1 MIRVAISYRVLQ
13 SWRVP
18 VFQRLSEI
26 KGIDLC
32 VFYADDFEGTKV
44 KSYSGI
50 VNFKTVKLPTKKIS
64 FKTSNGHAYIP
75 YNPNL
80 YKKLEEF
87 RPNVIIVEGASN
99 ILNNLVCFFY
109 AKRKKCKIIQW
120 GLGELEG
127 RKKSIHRRLADVF
140 FHTIERQ
147 SDAAIAYSS
156 YGAQY
161 YKNLG
166 LAESSVFTAVNV
178 IDTEKRIFELKRY
191 CNENNLRYPS
201 PVPIQNKL
209 VFIGSLSENKNID
222 LLIKSFK
229 KALEHLPNLTL
240 DIIGNGPFRS
250 SLEKLVDE
258 LNLNSE
264 ISFKGNQTFLSP
276 YLYDAS
282 LMVLPGLGGLAI
294 SDSLIHGV
302 PVLCGIGDGC
312 EKDLVTNN
320 GVILKNITLDSLC
333 TEIVSIFSSPE
344 RLENLRKNAQKFER
358 SNFNIN
364 NYVSVIHQ
372 AITYVLD

>member
-18 VFQRLSEI
+18 VFQKISEI
-26 KGIDLC
+26 HGIDLC
-32 VFYADDFEGTKV
+32 VFYADDFAGTKV

-50 VNFKTVKLPTKKIS
+50 VNFKTVKLPTKKFS
-64 FKTSNGHAYIP
+64 FKTANGHAYIP
-75 YNPNL
+75 YNPSL
-80 YKKLEEF
+80 YNELERF
-87 RPNVIIVEGASN
+87 SPHVVIVEGASN

-109 AKRKKCKIIQW
+109 SKKNKCKIIQW

-140 FHTIERQ
+140 FHTIERK

-161 YKNLG
+161 YRKLG
-166 LAESSVFTAVNV
+166 LVESSVFTAVNV
-178 IDTEKRIFELKRY
+178 IDTEKRIAELKQY
-191 CNENNLRYPS
+191 CIQNNLQYPS
-201 PVPIQNKL
+201 PVPVNNKL

-222 LLIKSFK
+222 LLIKSIK
-229 KALEHLPNLTL
+229 KALEYIPNLSL
-240 DIIGNGPFRS
+240 DIIGDGPLRS
-250 SLEKLVDE
+250 SLEDLVIE
-258 LNLNSE
+258 LNLSYE
-264 ISFKGNQTFLSP
+264 ISFKGNQAFLSP

-294 SDSLIHGV
+294 SDALIHGV

-320 GVILKNITLDSLC
+320 GVILKNITIDSLAG
-333 TEIVSIFSSPE
+333 EIVDIFQSSE
-344 RLENLRKNAQKFER
+344 KLENLRKNAQKFES

-364 NYVSVIHQ
+364 NYVNVIHQ